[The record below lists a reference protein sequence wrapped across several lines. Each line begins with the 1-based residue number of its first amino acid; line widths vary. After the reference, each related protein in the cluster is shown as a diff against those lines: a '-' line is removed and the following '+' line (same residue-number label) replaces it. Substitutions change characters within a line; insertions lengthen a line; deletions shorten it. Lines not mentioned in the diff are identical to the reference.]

1 MKMKSKRRLRVM
13 FILILIMVF
22 IQDICIEV
30 KTKKMIK
37 DVNEYNKVM
46 ESSDIY
52 RPNDSNNILQYQE
65 CLKQIYKDES

>member
-1 MKMKSKRRLRVM
+1 MKMKSKRLLRVM

-22 IQDICIEV
+22 IQDIFVEV

-37 DVNEYNKVM
+37 EVNEYNKVM

-52 RPNDSNNILQYQE
+52 CPNNSNNILQYQK
-65 CLKQIYKDES
+65 CLKQIYEDEP